1 MALPLLGAAAIGA
14 AGSLLSSG
22 LSAGANALS
31 AKAQRQYDYQ
41 MWLKQAEYNKPSNQ
55 VQRLRDAGLNPA
67 LALSNIGTGNMES
80 SAGGQSPVDFSSSM
94 NGLNQASSI
103 LSEYDLLKAQAREH
117 NANASIQEFNASAQ
131 QTRLTMELQ
140 SQLLGLQEQRSRIS
154 SSSVDSDL
162 KRKQIGL
169 IDQQIETAKLDLL
182 FNRDTLDNRKRAIQ
196 LQNQETE
203 SRIRVNQI
211 TALYQHELA
220 KYHGALSQAQIQSLG
235 AGVQATMQSV
245 DNMII
250 DGRIKTVQ
258 EAKER
263 ITKQLMDLEKN
274 VEIERYGVRHA
285 HPNTHVVWSFC
296 DYAGDLLS
304 APLRGILK
312 K

>member
-55 VQRLRDAGLNPA
+55 VQRLREAGLNPA
-67 LALSNIGTGNMES
+67 LALSNIGPGNMES

-154 SSSVDSDL
+154 ASSVDSDL

-196 LQNQETE
+196 LQNQETA
-203 SRIRVNQI
+203 SRIRVNQA

-220 KYHGALSQAQIQSLG
+220 KYHGALSQAQIQSLS
-235 AGVQATMQSV
+235 AGVQATMQSIQ
-245 DNMII
+245 NMVI

-263 ITKQLMDLEKN
+263 ISKDMMSLQQQ
-274 VEIERYGVRHA
+274 VETTRAGVRNA
-285 HPNTHVVWSFC
+285 SSVNKTMWYFC
-296 DYAGDLLS
+296 DYLGDLLS
-304 APLRGILK
+304 APLRGLLK
-312 K
+312 